1 MSASELEHWLVAHVA
16 ELLDIPPDRVNAE
29 APFSTFGL
37 DSASAASLSVDVENL
52 LGVRVD
58 PMDLYDYPTIRR
70 FVRYLEG
77 LGAISADPA

>member
-1 MSASELEHWLVAHVA
+1 MSGTELERWLVAHVA
-16 ELLDIPPDRVNAE
+16 ELLEIPPERVNVE

-52 LGVRVD
+52 LGVQVD

-77 LGAISADPA
+77 LGAVRADLA